1 MQPSLSVVRR
11 KPKDRSRLEGLA
23 GRLQLALR
31 ACSRRVGDEV
41 DSYLYVGSGFLRLA
55 IEERLLAKARQAR
68 VRRELEAVVAE
79 LSKAISLDHQP
90 FSATARGLV
99 VPASSVKGN
108 VRSRLELSFARGREG
123 FRSCFIR
130 ASGAGRPP
138 ARGQQGWRHYRIWE
152 ESLRE
157 ERGSPCDCTGGWEEC
172 EVCLLC
178 DLFGTAGLQGL
189 VSFSDFVGERVET
202 ERLNLPTGEKL
213 EAVKPGS
220 VFKGSVTFRS
230 LEPVELGLLL
240 YGMGLRDSRVG
251 KPVLLGKLKYR
262 RDLPHVFGVVR
273 YELQK
278 LELAPFSQPLK
289 VDGLEIPPGGGAE
302 GEVLGRLVAGLVKL
316 VRTTYGGELLDVDEV
331 GAVERLEA

>member
-11 KPKDRSRLEGLA
+11 RPRDRSRLEGLA

-31 ACSRRVGDEV
+31 TCSRGAGDGV
-41 DSYLYVGSGFLRLA
+41 DSYLFVGSGFLKFT
-55 IEERLLAKARQAR
+55 IEKRLLAKASQAKA
-68 VRRELEAVVAE
+68 RRELEAAVAE
-79 LSKAISLDHQP
+79 LSRTISLDHQP

-108 VRSRLELSFARGREG
+108 VRSRLELSFTPGREG

-138 ARGQQGWRHYRIWE
+138 AKGQRGWRHYRIWE
-152 ESLRE
+152 GALRE
-157 ERGSPCDCTGGWEEC
+157 GRGSPCSCTEGWEEC

-189 VSFSDFVGERVET
+189 ISFSDFVGERAEV
-202 ERLNLPTGEKL
+202 ERLNLPTREKL

-220 VFKGSVTFRS
+220 VFKGSVTFRN

-240 YGMGLRDSRVG
+240 YGMGLRGSRVG

-262 RDLPHVFGVVR
+262 RDLPYIFGVVR
-273 YELQK
+273 YELQR

-289 VDGLEIPPGGGAE
+289 VEGLEIPPGGSAE
-302 GEVLGRLVAGLVKL
+302 GEVLGRLVAELVKL

-331 GAVERLEA
+331 GAVEHLEA